1 MGFAEY
7 TDYDATGL
15 ADLIRRGEVGARE
28 VVDEA
33 ISRIEAHNPLLNAV
47 VIKLFDRALAR
58 VEHGPNDGPFGGVP
72 FLLKDLGA
80 EYAQAPLTMGSRS
93 MSGFIP
99 GWNATIVDRFEA
111 AGFVVLGRTA
121 TPEFG
126 LAPVTEP
133 ELYGVTANPW
143 NRGRTAGGSSGGAGA
158 AVAAGMVPAAH
169 ASDGGGSIRIP
180 ASVNGLFGLK
190 PSRGRVPTG
199 PILGE
204 SWFGLSSGHALTRSA
219 RDSAGILDAI
229 AGFEPGDPYT
239 APVHEGSFRAQV
251 DIDPPSLC
259 VALSTDPLLGETM
272 EEECRVAVHET
283 GRLLE
288 SLGHRVSYVEVPVQR
303 AAWME
308 AFLTLAAA
316 STAQAISETTRMS
329 GKSKPD
335 PKDYELLTW
344 ILGAVGRHLSA
355 ENLAAALT
363 QVRMAGRDMGRFHR
377 QFDLLVTPTLAR
389 VPWRHGDLAPSAI
402 ERRMLETLRRSPVG
416 PALLALYRQLS
427 KTVTETIPNTPLFNM
442 TGQPAMSV
450 PLHTSADGL
459 PVGVQFV
466 APYGADG
473 LLFQVAGQLERAR
486 PWFDRRPP
494 GY

>member
-1 MGFAEY
+1 
-7 TDYDATGL
+7 
-15 ADLIRRGEVGARE
+15 V
-28 VVDEA
+28 
-33 ISRIEAHNPLLNAV
+33 
-47 VIKLFDRALAR
+47 
-58 VEHGPNDGPFGGVP
+58 
-72 FLLKDLGA
+72 
-80 EYAQAPLTMGSRS
+80 
-93 MSGFIP
+93 
-99 GWNATIVDRFEA
+99 
-111 AGFVVLGRTA
+111 
-121 TPEFG
+121 
-126 LAPVTEP
+126 
-133 ELYGVTANPW
+133 
-143 NRGRTAGGSSGGAGA
+143 
-158 AVAAGMVPAAH
+158 AH

-180 ASVNGLFGLK
+180 AAVNGLFGLK

-204 SWFGLSSGHALTRSA
+204 SWFGLSSGHALTRSV

-239 APVHEGSFRAQV
+239 APVHEGTFRAQV
-251 DIDPPSLC
+251 DVDPPSLW

-272 EEECRVAVHET
+272 EEECRIAVHET

-308 AFLTLAAA
+308 AFLTLVAA
-316 STAQAISETTRMS
+316 STAQGITETTRMS

-363 QVRMAGRDMGRFHR
+363 QVRMAGRDMGRFHQ
-377 QFDLLVTPTLAR
+377 QFDLLVTSTLAR
-389 VPWRHGDLAPSAI
+389 VPWRHGDLAPSTT
-402 ERRMLETLRRSPVG
+402 ERRMMETLRRTPVG
-416 PALLALYRQLS
+416 PALLALYRHLS

-466 APYGADG
+466 APYGADR